1 MTNEELCLYGL
12 LGLLFLL
19 IIFSMAYYSRR
30 FGSINMIVACIYI
43 LPMLYGYLHSQEYLM
58 HNIWY
63 NYMLVFSTSHIVS
76 VLIFMLFKY
85 LKNENLASTLYKSSK
100 LISILAAMWSVP
112 FIIISGNEFLTKHS
126 FGYIPYRSILF
137 GIYELLC
144 FLMYL
149 FAIKRKYLPLGWI
162 FLFLIIQIGAMAI
175 FNKKYI
181 ALELVVMIAVFGL
194 QIPKKREHRLV
205 SI

>member
-58 HNIWY
+58 RNIWY

-85 LKNENLASTLYKSSK
+85 LKNENLASILYKSSK

-112 FIIISGNEFLTKHS
+112 FIIISGNEFLTKNS

-181 ALELVVMIAVFGL
+181 ALELVVMIVVFGL